1 MDSESINWINL
12 NLQNVNKDINNK
24 IHNLNN
30 FAKILL
36 LGDSETGKTTLKNIL
51 LNKKCYVYKNE
62 FDDVELKFID
72 NDDANNDDKTQ
83 LISIDYNS
91 KLIFC
96 ECPPLESDDGLNEEI
111 LNSLIIDSIIQAHS
125 KNNRNFMKILLIIS
139 APEFESGRGRG
150 ILKKICRIYR
160 MFPQTEKMKDGFGL
174 VITKGIEECRG
185 KDYLKRLQER
195 SPDDLKQICDFF
207 LINKN
212 KVFVLPKPS
221 KAKIGC
227 KYEFDDHDSLQNF
240 IMDEYIE
247 DPITKVTLSDYSES
261 ELKGILLRQSQQRDT
276 IINEIFSKMAE
287 LYQKETNNDYSLWKN
302 LILQMND
309 IDCVNDLRTYI
320 ENNIPEIPNMPNFV
334 YNFQTLDKYQNIH
347 DSINIL
353 FKKGNDSNFI
363 KDILLQN
370 VLKATRQ
377 IDILYSNSQEI
388 KLKDE
393 LNKALDKKKD
403 TLCGILQKGQNI
415 LDECSITN
423 EEPQKEQIVI
433 DESLLTNEEPHNK
446 QIVIDESFFT
456 NNEQQKDNQN
466 ESRDKKFVINIEE
479 ADDKIDCLPK
489 CKDNEDHK
497 ERLNFQR
504 YTINNDQ
511 KNNDDINFDFQHFNQ
526 SPRINDQKLIDE
538 KRRLDDYAKREY
550 QRIMDEKNQ
559 IFEQKKR
566 QEERIN
572 EELKKIQELKNLGK
586 QRFSNDK
593 NRIKEKVLR
602 EEQMRKEE
610 KLFFEE
616 QVRKEEEKV
625 NEDEVQDLI
634 GKDSVYLFNRLQTP
648 ERCEAALKKASRL
661 LSAVKQQE
669 TRNTLTRLIVKLNFL
684 CDFWSWFRDVTPGT
698 LDFEAI
704 FSEDVS
710 GDENLRNA
718 KELIFLRDADWG
730 CKVKDANKDYKS
742 KFGELQRKCKNFI

>member
-24 IHNLNN
+24 IHDLNN

-221 KAKIGC
+221 KAKIGR

-423 EEPQKEQIVI
+423 EEPQKEPIVI

-446 QIVIDESFFT
+446 QIKIDESFLT
-456 NNEQQKDNQN
+456 NDEQQKEQIKIDESFLTNDEQQKDNQY
-466 ESRDKKFVINIEE
+466 ESRDIKFAKNVEE

-489 CKDNEDHK
+489 CKDNEDQK
-497 ERLNFQR
+497 ERLKIQR
-504 YTINNDQ
+504 YPINDDQ
-511 KNNDDINFDFQHFNQ
+511 KNNDDINLDFQHLNQ

-625 NEDEVQDLI
+625 NEDEQKFDEKMRTVEQH
-634 GKDSVYLFNRLQTP
+634 LFEEQCKLA
-648 ERCEAALKKASRL
+648 EDYKKEEENLFR
-661 LSAVKQQE
+661 KEQE
-669 TRNTLTRLIVKLNFL
+669 
-684 CDFWSWFRDVTPGT
+684 FRD
-698 LDFEAI
+698 F
-704 FSEDVS
+704 
-710 GDENLRNA
+710 LRNQ
-718 KELIFLRDADWG
+718 EQQILDAQIKLYD
-730 CKVKDANKDYKS
+730 
-742 KFGELQRKCKNFI
+742 